1 MKLNSIFY
9 FILISYINSSTLIYL
24 YDDITISPANWHGG
38 ALASL
43 IDPNNNLNYIYC
55 AQRIYIVNYINNDQ
69 STFGG
74 FESSDSL
81 LRSFEIG
88 GNGTMIIIYYY
99 LEVVEIIK
107 DVNPDQGYH
116 SNKYNINNVFDV
128 FSIGII
134 EDEWRF
140 VIIDDTTKKIH
151 FQNYLNA
158 KSNNDI
164 YIASFNPNYASFD
177 DIRCKY
183 YITKVFCICIDS
195 TNEKFKFYIIPIDKI
210 TNSNQ
215 LTISDIDYYSE
226 SEIEGKFINIFTFPN
241 SEPLISYSLSSQKF
255 LSNFKG
261 N

>member
-9 FILISYINSSTLIYL
+9 FILISYINSSL
-24 YDDITISPANWHGG
+24 ITISDDIIISPTESHGG
-38 ALASL
+38 PLASL

-55 AQRIYIVNYINNDQ
+55 AQRIYSVNYINNYITIFDE
-69 STFGG
+69 
-74 FESSDSL
+74 FESANSL

-88 GNGTMIIIYYY
+88 GNGTMIIIYYHS
-99 LEVVEIIK
+99 EVVEIIK

-164 YIASFNPNYASFD
+164 YITSFNTDYASFV
-177 DIRCKY
+177 DISCKY
-183 YITKVFCICIDS
+183 YNT
-195 TNEKFKFYIIPIDKI
+195 
-210 TNSNQ
+210 
-215 LTISDIDYYSE
+215 
-226 SEIEGKFINIFTFPN
+226 
-241 SEPLISYSLSSQKF
+241 
-255 LSNFKG
+255 
-261 N
+261 